1 MKYKMDRLTKED
13 VKNILKKIKDKELS
27 LKLRIHFD
35 EILDETYAP
44 PRLTREDR
52 YSESEGSAEEEEGYD
67 VYVDSHG
74 FQSLF

>member
-1 MKYKMDRLTKED
+1 MDQLTKAD
-13 VKNILKKIKDKELS
+13 VLNILQKITDKE
-27 LKLRIHFD
+27 
-35 EILDETYAP
+35 LDETYAP

-52 YSESEGSAEEEEGYD
+52 YSDSECSAEEEEGYD